1 MCNKEEVITIK
12 TKNMKYTWN
21 EDTLDHFKF
30 IANYDTKENLLYE
43 ITEFVEN
50 NCQLEENEV
59 EQDLVDD
66 LVAQVYTER

>member
-1 MCNKEEVITIK
+1 
-12 TKNMKYTWN
+12 MKYTWN

-30 IANYDTKENLLYE
+30 IANYDTKVNLLYE

-50 NCQLEENEV
+50 NTQLEENEV
-59 EQDLVDD
+59 YQDLIDD

>member
-1 MCNKEEVITIK
+1 
-12 TKNMKYTWN
+12 MKYTWN

-30 IANYDTKENLLYE
+30 IANYDTKEKVLYE

-50 NCQLEENEV
+50 NTQLEDNEV
-59 EQDLVDD
+59 YQDLIDD

>member
-1 MCNKEEVITIK
+1 
-12 TKNMKYTWN
+12 MKYTWN

-50 NCQLEENEV
+50 NCSIEENEV
-59 EQDLVDD
+59 EQDLIDD

>member
-1 MCNKEEVITIK
+1 
-12 TKNMKYTWN
+12 MKYTWN

-30 IANYDTKENLLYE
+30 IANYDTKEDLLYE

-50 NCQLEENEV
+50 NTQLEENEV
-59 EQDLVDD
+59 YQDLVDD

>member
-1 MCNKEEVITIK
+1 
-12 TKNMKYTWN
+12 MKYTWN
-21 EDTLDHFKF
+21 EDTLEHFKF

-50 NCQLEENEV
+50 NCSIEENEV

>member
-1 MCNKEEVITIK
+1 
-12 TKNMKYTWN
+12 MKYTWN

-30 IANYDTKENLLYE
+30 IANYNTKEDLLYV

-50 NCQLEENEV
+50 NCTIEENEV

>member
-1 MCNKEEVITIK
+1 
-12 TKNMKYTWN
+12 MKYTWN

-50 NCQLEENEV
+50 NCSIEENEV
-59 EQDLVDD
+59 EQDLIDD
-66 LVAQVYTER
+66 LVDQVYTER